1 MKHLK
6 LLLYLLGFGLVLTAC
21 GGDEDEDIVE
31 VETNS
36 NRNDISV
43 HPEAGRLEMPRLK
56 GGNSILIVHKTSDTY
71 DAQGVNYC
79 VEWDVQKK
87 SQRWSC
93 YQLNNRLLT
102 QKTSRYY
109 SDDNQY
115 PLDEDMQANYYFD
128 YDYFWGSGFDHG
140 HICPSAD
147 RLYSREA
154 NYQTFFLTNMQP
166 QFKKFNA
173 GLWAVMEDQVRQWAR
188 SSGTEML
195 YICKG
200 GTIDKDSDILKRVSN
215 QLIVPKYFF
224 MALLLKNANGYRALA
239 FWTQNENM
247 DRSGDALSSYV
258 ISIDELETRT
268 GIDFFCNLPDNTEK
282 QVEANVALNAWGL
295 Q

>member
-1 MKHLK
+1 M
-6 LLLYLLGFGLVLTAC
+6 LGFGLLMTGC
-21 GGDEDEDIVE
+21 GSDDNAEDTLPA
-31 VETNS
+31 ETNS
-36 NRNDISV
+36 NRNDASA
-43 HPEAGRLEMPRLK
+43 HPEAARLEMPHLK
-56 GGNSILIVHKTSDTY
+56 GNNSILIIHKTADNY

-79 VEWDVQKK
+79 VEWDVAKK

-93 YQLNNRLLT
+93 YQLNSRLLT
-102 QKTSRYY
+102 QRTSRYY

-140 HICPSAD
+140 HVCPSAD

-154 NYQTFFLTNMQP
+154 NYQTFYLTNMQP
-166 QFKKFNA
+166 QYKQFNS

-200 GTIDKDSDILKRVSN
+200 GTIDKESDILTRVKG

-239 FWTQNENM
+239 FWAQNERI
-247 DRSGDALSSYV
+247 DRSNDALSSYV

-268 GIDFFCNLPDNTEK
+268 GIDFFCNLPDDTEK

-295 Q
+295 K